1 MAEAIEANDRHWLVR
16 WRETPLDQQRPS
28 SRSADRPSF
37 AGIFKLILIPFG
49 LHKVENSSPPL
60 GRIGG
65 TNEINSRIPE
75 MCKAR
80 VNVWRRE
87 FGKLLIDV
95 GFSFLFVEC
104 TASLP

>member
-1 MAEAIEANDRHWLVR
+1 MAEAIEANDCHRLVR
-16 WRETPLDQQRPS
+16 CRETPLDQQRPS
-28 SRSADRPSF
+28 SRSADRAYF
-37 AGIFKLILIPFG
+37 AGIFKLILILFG
-49 LHKVENSSPPL
+49 LRKVENSSPPL

-75 MCKAR
+75 MCKDR

-95 GFSFLFVEC
+95 GFRFQVFIR
-104 TASLP
+104 